1 MERKANFVLI
11 GLFTLAV
18 IAGAFGFVFWIHQT
32 AGKKQSVA
40 YRVIFD
46 GSVSGLRVGS
56 SVLFN
61 GIRVGE
67 VTQLALNVEKPT
79 QVVAML
85 QVNKATPI
93 RSDTR
98 VGLEFAG
105 LTGIAS
111 VSLRGISATTTLLEK
126 EEGEPPT
133 LKADPNAGQDVM
145 GAAREVLSK
154 AMDVIT
160 ENQEELHKAIVN
172 VGVFTDSLARNA
184 KDIDEIVANTK
195 HATASASELAD
206 NLDKRTAEITVG
218 VNRLTATA
226 TRQIEIVGKSIV
238 DLTHNPQRFL
248 FGGGGGGGAAGGGG
262 GPSGGSGST
271 SGSTNDGSNSNASAA
286 TAPSGL
292 GALFGT
298 TAPAAKPKQAAKPKP
313 VAPAGAQR

>member
-1 MERKANFVLI
+1 MERKANYVLI

-18 IAGAFGFVFWIHQT
+18 IAGVFGFVFWIHQT

-46 GSVSGLRVGS
+46 GTVSGLRVGS
-56 SVLFN
+56 PVLFN

-67 VTQLALNVEKPT
+67 VIDLRLNADVPT
-79 QVVAML
+79 QVTAML

-105 LTGIAS
+105 LTGLAS

-133 LKADPNAGQDVM
+133 LKADPNAGQDM
-145 GAAREVLSK
+145 MQAARELLSK

-160 ENQEELHKAIVN
+160 ENQETLHKAIKD
-172 VGVFTDSLARNA
+172 VGVFTETLARNS
-184 KDIDEIVANTK
+184 KDLDE
-195 HATASASELAD
+195 
-206 NLDKRTAEITVG
+206 RTAEITVG
-218 VNRLTATA
+218 INRLTSTA
-226 TRQIEIVGKSIV
+226 TRQVEIVGKSIV

-248 FGGGGGGGAAGGGG
+248 FGGGGSSGSASTGVNSNTTTNTPGAATSGGGSSSS
-262 GPSGGSGST
+262 PT
-271 SGSTNDGSNSNASAA
+271 
-286 TAPSGL
+286 GL
-292 GALFGT
+292 GALFSP
-298 TAPAAKPKQAAKPKP
+298 AAPAAAPVKPKPAAKPRPPTAA
-313 VAPAGAQR
+313 QQ

>member
-1 MERKANFVLI
+1 MERKANYVLI
-11 GLFTLAV
+11 GMFTLAV
-18 IAGAFGFVFWIHQT
+18 IAGIFGFVFWIHQT

-40 YRVIFD
+40 YRVLFD
-46 GSVSGLRVGS
+46 GTVSGLRVGS

-67 VTQLALNVEKPT
+67 VTDLRLNVEKPT
-79 QVVAML
+79 QVMAML

-98 VGLEFAG
+98 VSLEFAG

-133 LKADPNAGQDVM
+133 LKADPNAGQDM
-145 GAAREVLSK
+145 MQAAREVLTK

-160 ENQEELHKAIVN
+160 ENQEELHKAVQN
-172 VGVFTDSLARNA
+172 VVIFTDTLARNS

-218 VNRLTATA
+218 INRLTSTA

-248 FGGGGGGGAAGGGG
+248 FGG
-262 GPSGGSGST
+262 SGS
-271 SGSTNDGSNSNASAA
+271 SSAA
-286 TAPSGL
+286 PAP
-292 GALFGT
+292 APAPAA
-298 TAPAAKPKQAAKPKP
+298 APAAKPAAATAPKPATAAKPRS
-313 VAPAGAQR
+313 PAAAQQ

>member
-1 MERKANFVLI
+1 MERKANYVLI

-46 GSVSGLRVGS
+46 GTVSGLRVGS

-67 VTQLALNVEKPT
+67 VTQLALSADKPT
-79 QVVAML
+79 EVVAML

-98 VGLEFAG
+98 VGLEFTG

-133 LKADPNAGQDVM
+133 LKADPNAGQDM
-145 GAAREVLSK
+145 MQAARELLSK

-160 ENQEELHKAIVN
+160 ENQETLHKAIKD
-172 VGVFTDSLARNA
+172 VGVFTETLARNS
-184 KDIDEIVANTK
+184 KDLDEIVANTK
-195 HATASASELAD
+195 HATASAATLAD
-206 NLDKRTAEITVG
+206 HLDERTAEITVG
-218 VNRLTATA
+218 INRLTSTA
-226 TRQIEIVGKSIV
+226 TRQVEIVGKSIV

-248 FGGGGGGGAAGGGG
+248 FGGGGGASGNANSGGNTNTTSNTAAGA
-262 GPSGGSGST
+262 S
-271 SGSTNDGSNSNASAA
+271 SNAS
-286 TAPSGL
+286 TSSAPTGL
-292 GALFGT
+292 GALFSPAT
-298 TAPAAKPKQAAKPKP
+298 PAAPKPKVARPAKPRP
-313 VAPAGAQR
+313 PTAAQQ

>member
-1 MERKANFVLI
+1 MERKANYVLI
-11 GLFTLAV
+11 GLFTFAV
-18 IAGAFGFVFWIHQT
+18 IAGIFGFVFWIHQT

-46 GSVSGLRVGS
+46 GTVSGLRVGS

-67 VTQLALNVEKPT
+67 VTQLALNADKPT

-98 VGLEFAG
+98 VGLEFTG
-105 LTGIAS
+105 LTGIAL

-133 LKADPNAGQDVM
+133 LKADPNAGQDM
-145 GAAREVLSK
+145 MQAARELLSK

-160 ENQEELHKAIVN
+160 ENQETLHKAIKD
-172 VGVFTDSLARNA
+172 VGVFTETLARNS
-184 KDIDEIVANTK
+184 KDLDEIVANTK
-195 HATASASELAD
+195 HATASAATLAD
-206 NLDKRTAEITVG
+206 HLDERTAEITVG
-218 VNRLTATA
+218 INRLTSTA
-226 TRQIEIVGKSIV
+226 TRQIEIVGKLIV

-248 FGGGGGGGAAGGGG
+248 FGGGG
-262 GPSGGSGST
+262 SSGSANT
-271 SGSTNDGSNSNASAA
+271 GVNTNTISN
-286 TAPSGL
+286 TAPGASTGTSSGPTGL
-292 GALFGT
+292 GALFSPAT
-298 TAPAAKPKQAAKPKP
+298 PAAPAKPKPAAKPRPPTAA
-313 VAPAGAQR
+313 QQ

>member
-1 MERKANFVLI
+1 MERKANYVLI

-46 GSVSGLRVGS
+46 GTVSGLRVGS

-67 VTQLALNVEKPT
+67 VTQLALNVDKPT
-79 QVVAML
+79 QVTAML

-98 VGLEFAG
+98 VGLEFTG
-105 LTGIAS
+105 LTGLAS

-145 GAAREVLSK
+145 AAAREVLTK

-160 ENQEELHKAIVN
+160 DNQEALHKAIEN
-172 VGVFTDSLARNA
+172 VGVFTETLARNS

-195 HATASASELAD
+195 HATASAAELAD
-206 NLDKRTAEITVG
+206 HLDQRTAEITVG
-218 VNRLTATA
+218 INRLTSTA

-248 FGGGGGGGAAGGGG
+248 FGGGGGGGGGG
-262 GPSGGSGST
+262 S
-271 SGSTNDGSNSNASAA
+271 SNASSNASPSP
-286 TAPSGL
+286 TPPTSGL
-292 GALFGT
+292 GAILAPAAT
-298 TAPAAKPKQAAKPKP
+298 PAPKPARPAAKPRPPAA
-313 VAPAGAQR
+313 AQQ

>member
-1 MERKANFVLI
+1 MERKANYVLI

-18 IAGAFGFVFWIHQT
+18 IAGAFGFVFWVHQT

-46 GSVSGLRVGS
+46 GTVSGLRVGS

-67 VTQLALNVEKPT
+67 VTQLALNVDKPT
-79 QVVAML
+79 QVTAML

-98 VGLEFAG
+98 VGLEFTG

-111 VSLRGISATTTLLEK
+111 VSLRGISATTTLLER

-145 GAAREVLSK
+145 AAAREVLTK
-154 AMDVIT
+154 AQDVIT
-160 ENQEELHKAIVN
+160 SNQEALHKAIEDVA
-172 VGVFTDSLARNA
+172 VFTDALARNA
-184 KDIDEIVANTK
+184 ASIDEIMANTK
-195 HATASASELAD
+195 HATASASELVD

-218 VNRLTATA
+218 INRLTSTA

-248 FGGGGGGGAAGGGG
+248 FGGSGSSATNSDSGGGSK
-262 GPSGGSGST
+262 P
-271 SGSTNDGSNSNASAA
+271 A
-286 TAPSGL
+286 TPPRRQAP
-292 GALFGT
+292 
-298 TAPAAKPKQAAKPKP
+298 Q
-313 VAPAGAQR
+313 

>member
-1 MERKANFVLI
+1 MERKANYVLI
-11 GLFTLAV
+11 GLFTFAV
-18 IAGAFGFVFWIHQT
+18 IAGIFGFVFWIHQT

-46 GSVSGLRVGS
+46 GTVSGLRVGS

-67 VTQLALNVEKPT
+67 VTDLRLNVERPT
-79 QVVAML
+79 QVTAML

-98 VGLEFAG
+98 VGLEFTG

-133 LKADPNAGQDVM
+133 LKADPNAGQDM
-145 GAAREVLSK
+145 MQAAREVLTK

-160 ENQEELHKAIVN
+160 ENQQDLHKAIQDV
-172 VGVFTDSLARNA
+172 VVFTDTLARNS

-218 VNRLTATA
+218 INRLTATA

-248 FGGGGGGGAAGGGG
+248 FGGGSSSSNSNSNGNSSA
-262 GPSGGSGST
+262 T
-271 SGSTNDGSNSNASAA
+271 NSNASSGTSAG
-286 TAPSGL
+286 TSTSSSGL
-292 GALFGT
+292 GALLNPS
-298 TAPAAKPKQAAKPKP
+298 PAQAAKPGAKPAKPRPAAP
-313 VAPAGAQR
+313 VAQ

>member
-1 MERKANFVLI
+1 MERKANYLLI

-40 YRVIFD
+40 YRVIFY
-46 GSVSGLRVGS
+46 GTVSGLRVGS

-79 QVVAML
+79 QVTAML

-98 VGLEFAG
+98 VGLEFTG

-133 LKADPNAGQDVM
+133 LKADTNAGQDMM
-145 GAAREVLSK
+145 GAAREVLTK

-160 ENQEELHKAIVN
+160 ENQETLHRAIEN
-172 VGVFTDSLARNA
+172 VGAFTDTLARNS

-195 HATASASELAD
+195 HATASAAELAD

-218 VNRLTATA
+218 INRLTSTA
-226 TRQIEIVGKSIV
+226 TRQVEIVGKSIV

-248 FGGGGGGGAAGGGG
+248 FGG
-262 GPSGGSGST
+262 SGSSSASSSASTSTST
-271 SGSTNDGSNSNASAA
+271 SGSSAPAASP
-286 TAPSGL
+286 APK
-292 GALFGT
+292 
-298 TAPAAKPKQAAKPKP
+298 PAAKPAPKP
-313 VAPAGAQR
+313 RPPAAAQQ

>member
-18 IAGAFGFVFWIHQT
+18 IAGVFGFVFWIHQT

-67 VTQLALNVEKPT
+67 VTDLRLNVELPT
-79 QVVAML
+79 QVTAML
-85 QVNKATPI
+85 SVNKATPI
-93 RSDTR
+93 RSDTH
-98 VGLEFAG
+98 VGLEFTG
-105 LTGIAS
+105 LTGLAS
-111 VSLRGISATTTLLEK
+111 VSLKGVSATTTLLER

-133 LKADPNAGQDVM
+133 LKADPGAGQDVM
-145 GAAREVLSK
+145 QAAREVLNK
-154 AMDVIT
+154 AEAVIT
-160 ENQEELHKAIVN
+160 TNQEALHKAIEN
-172 VGVFTDSLARNA
+172 VVVFTDSLARNA
-184 KDIDEIVANTK
+184 ANIDEIIANTK

-218 VNRLTATA
+218 INRLTSTA

-248 FGGGGGGGAAGGGG
+248 FGGGG
-262 GPSGGSGST
+262 SSSGS
-271 SGSTNDGSNSNASAA
+271 SSSASSPSVSSSP
-286 TAPSGL
+286 APASGL
-292 GALFGT
+292 GAILNPSA
-298 TAPAAKPKQAAKPKP
+298 APAAKPKPAAKPRP
-313 VAPAGAQR
+313 PAAAQQ

>member
-1 MERKANFVLI
+1 MERKANYVLI

-32 AGKKQSVA
+32 AGKKQSVS

-46 GSVSGLRVGS
+46 GTVSGLRVGS

-67 VTQLALNVEKPT
+67 VTQLALNADKPT

-98 VGLEFAG
+98 VGLEFTG

-133 LKADPNAGQDVM
+133 LKADPNAGQDM
-145 GAAREVLSK
+145 MQAARELLSK

-160 ENQEELHKAIVN
+160 ENQETLHKAIKD
-172 VGVFTDSLARNA
+172 VGVFTETLARNS
-184 KDIDEIVANTK
+184 KDLDEIVANTK
-195 HATASASELAD
+195 HATASAATLAD
-206 NLDKRTAEITVG
+206 HLDDRTAEITVG
-218 VNRLTATA
+218 INRLTSTA
-226 TRQIEIVGKSIV
+226 TRQVEIVGKSIV

-248 FGGGGGGGAAGGGG
+248 FGGGGSSGSASTGVNSNTTTNTPGAA
-262 GPSGGSGST
+262 T
-271 SGSTNDGSNSNASAA
+271 SGSSSSPT
-286 TAPSGL
+286 GL
-292 GALFGT
+292 GALFSP
-298 TAPAAKPKQAAKPKP
+298 AAPAAAPAKPKPAAKPRPPTAA
-313 VAPAGAQR
+313 QQ